1 MEITNNSIQTVD
13 VNDNILFTDTPV
25 KGCPSI
31 IHIEGS
37 GLVTLRGVASTQSRA
52 RFRATFGANVA
63 VPTGETVGPVTL
75 ALARNGESV
84 ATTTMIVTP
93 AAVEEYFN
101 ISSSIFLDIPCGC
114 CTQLSVKNISDI
126 PVAVQ
131 NANLIIERVA

>member
-114 CTQLSVKNISDI
+114 CTQISVKNISDI